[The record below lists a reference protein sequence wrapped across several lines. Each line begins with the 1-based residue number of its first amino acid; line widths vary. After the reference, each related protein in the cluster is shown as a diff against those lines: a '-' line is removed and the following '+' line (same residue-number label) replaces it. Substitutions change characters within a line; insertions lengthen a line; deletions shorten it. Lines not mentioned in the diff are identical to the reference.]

1 MSLQLNDLL
10 IGYDGGPLPAPVTAR
25 LQPGRLA
32 CLLGPN
38 GAGKSTLMRTIAGLQ
53 KPLGGTLHI
62 GSDKEN
68 DDSKIAI
75 VTTERVMTQ
84 VLLARDVVELGRSP
98 HTGFFGRLTQE
109 DRDVVAWA
117 AGLTGIEPL
126 MSRSMATLS
135 DGERQKVMIAKALAQ
150 QTPLILLDEPT
161 AFLDFPSKVSTLLL
175 LNRLCQEQGKSI
187 LVSTHDLDLALQTA
201 QELWLLPKGRPLIQG
216 TTQELA
222 ASGALAAC
230 FQTPYLQFNER
241 EMRFVVKRDSSTL

>member
-1 MSLQLNDLL
+1 MSLQLIDLL
-10 IGYDGGPLPAPVTAR
+10 VGYDGHPVAAPVTAR

-38 GAGKSTLMRTIAGLQ
+38 GTGKSTLMRTIAGLQ
-53 KPLGGTLHI
+53 APLGGTLRI
-62 GSDKEN
+62 TGDTGDTAK
-68 DDSKIAI
+68 KIAI
-75 VTTERVMTQ
+75 VTTERIQTQ
-84 VLLARDVVELGRSP
+84 GLLARDVVELGRSP

-117 AGLTGIEPL
+117 AGQTGINAL
-126 MSRSMATLS
+126 MNRSMATLS

-175 LNRLCQEQGKSI
+175 LDRLCQEQGKSI

-201 QELWLLPKGRPLIQG
+201 QELWLLPKGCPLLQG
-216 TTQELA
+216 TPRELA
-222 ASGALAAC
+222 QSGALSQC
-230 FQTPYLQFNER
+230 FQAPHLHFDSGEL
-241 EMRFVVKRDSSTL
+241 RFRVNK

>member
-10 IGYDGGPLPAPVTAR
+10 IGYDGCPIAAPVTAT

-38 GAGKSTLMRTIAGLQ
+38 GAGKSTLRRTIAGLQ
-53 KPLGGTLHI
+53 KPLGGTLRI
-62 GSDKEN
+62 AGGGN
-68 DDSKIAI
+68 IAANKIAI
-75 VTTERVMTQ
+75 VPTARVLPQ
-84 VLLARDVVELGRSP
+84 GQLARDVVELGRSP
-98 HTGFFGRLTQE
+98 HTGVFGRLTAE
-109 DRDVVAWA
+109 DRDVVTWA
-117 AGLTGIEPL
+117 AELTGIEAL

-201 QELWLLPKGRPLIQG
+201 QELWLLPKGQPLIQG

-222 ASGALAAC
+222 ASGALARC
-230 FQTPYLQFNER
+230 FQAPHLQFNER
-241 EMRFVVKRDSSTL
+241 EMRFVVK

>member
-1 MSLQLNDLL
+1 MSLQLSNLL
-10 IGYDGGPLPAPVTAR
+10 IGYDGCPIAAPVTAC
-25 LQPGRLA
+25 LHPGHLA

-53 KPLGGTLHI
+53 APLGGTLQI
-62 GSDKEN
+62 NGDNKIDAN
-68 DDSKIAI
+68 KIAI
-75 VTTERVMTQ
+75 VTTERIHSQ
-84 VLLARDVVELGRSP
+84 GLLVKDVVELGRSP
-98 HTGFFGRLTQE
+98 HTGFFGRLTSE
-109 DRDVVAWA
+109 DKDVVVWA
-117 AGLTGIEPL
+117 AELTGIGPL

-201 QELWLLPKGRPLIQG
+201 QELWLMPKGQPLIQG
-216 TTQELA
+216 TPRELA
-222 ASGALAAC
+222 ESGALAKC
-230 FQTPYLQFNER
+230 FQTPHLLFDEQEL
-241 EMRFVVKRDSSTL
+241 RFVVK

>member
-10 IGYDGGPLPAPVTAR
+10 IGYDGCPIAAPVTAT

-53 KPLGGTLHI
+53 KPLGGTLRI
-62 GSDKEN
+62 AGGGNIDAN
-68 DDSKIAI
+68 KIAI
-75 VTTERVMTQ
+75 VTTERVLTQ
-84 VLLARDVVELGRSP
+84 GLLARDVVELGRSP
-98 HTGFFGRLTQE
+98 HTGFFGRLTAE
-109 DRDVVAWA
+109 DRDVVTWA
-117 AGLTGIEPL
+117 AELTGIEAL

-201 QELWLLPKGRPLIQG
+201 QELWLLPKAQPLIQG

-222 ASGALAAC
+222 ASGALARC
-230 FQTPYLQFNER
+230 FQAPHLQFNER
-241 EMRFVVKRDSSTL
+241 EMRFVVK